1 MAAANDIYIAIPQK
15 YSDVIL
21 VKVTLTIYLL
31 FLFFFQL
38 WQEVIYLFIKN
49 EQYIKKKE
57 KNDRIDNFYQK
68 IIF

>member
-21 VKVTLTIYLL
+21 VKVTLTVYLL

>member
-21 VKVTLTIYLL
+21 VKVTLTVYLL
-31 FLFFFQL
+31 FLFFFHL